1 MNTCMFEYMVAVTNR
16 KLVTGDFLEQIRR
29 VCRQRPKMVVLREK
43 DLSLEEYIRLAEQV
57 RKVCEEENVP
67 LYLHGYAQAA
77 KVLDI
82 RRLHLPLESL
92 RTLKKPVEWEVL
104 GTSCHSVEQME
115 EAVALG
121 ATYLFL
127 GNIFETDCKPGLPGK
142 GLELLREVCE
152 KCPVPVYAI
161 GGVTME
167 RMKEILK
174 AGAAGGCMMSGFM
187 RL

>member
-1 MNTCMFEYMVAVTNR
+1 MNTCMFEYMIAVTNR
-16 KLVTGDFLEQIRR
+16 ELVAGDFLEQIRR
-29 VCRQRPKMVVLREK
+29 VCRQRPKAVVLREK

-77 KVLDI
+77 KALGI
-82 RRLHLPLESL
+82 RRLHLPLDGL
-92 RTLKKPVEWEVL
+92 RTLKNPAEWEVL

-121 ATYLFL
+121 VSYLFL
-127 GNIFETDCKPGLPGK
+127 GNIYETDCKPGLPGK

-167 RMKEILK
+167 RMEEILK

-187 RL
+187 K

>member
-1 MNTCMFEYMVAVTNR
+1 MFEHMIAVTNR

-29 VCRQRPKMVVLREK
+29 VCRKRPKAVVLREK

-57 RKVCEEENVP
+57 RKVCEEEKVP
-67 LYLHGYAQAA
+67 LYLHGFEQAA
-77 KVLDI
+77 KALGI

-92 RTLKKPVEWEVL
+92 RMLKNPAEWEIL

-142 GLELLREVCE
+142 GLELLKEVCE

-167 RMKEILK
+167 RMEEILK

-187 RL
+187 K